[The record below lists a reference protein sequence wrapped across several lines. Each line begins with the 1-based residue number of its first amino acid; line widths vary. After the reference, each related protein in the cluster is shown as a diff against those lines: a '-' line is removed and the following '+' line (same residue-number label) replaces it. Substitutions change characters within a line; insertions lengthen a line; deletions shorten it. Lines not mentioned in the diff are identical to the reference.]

1 VRERAEGAPPGRRG
15 VTRRRPAV
23 ALAAGV
29 LLWGAAA
36 GCAGRERSGRPQVG
50 VTLLTQA
57 HVFYQDLQKG
67 LEAEADSDS
76 IDLHV
81 VAGEWDLSRQTS
93 QVENFITRGM
103 DAIVIAPVNSS
114 GIVSAVQEAN
124 QAGIPVF
131 TVDIAAGGGDV
142 VSHIASDNR
151 QGGRLLARYVAGRLG
166 GKGDVAIL
174 DQPTVTSVQDRVA
187 GFREGLAEYPGIRI
201 VADPAVDRGLRDV
214 AKEKTD
220 DLLSSGRHID
230 AIFGSND
237 DCALGALASVEAA
250 GRKDIVI
257 VGFDATPEARS
268 AISRGTALEADAVQH
283 PERIGRRAMDVIART
298 LRGDS
303 VPARVA
309 VPVGIVTRD
318 SLAADSAGGATAS
331 AGSTAGMRPAAASGT
346 GS

>member
-1 VRERAEGAPPGRRG
+1 MSDSTIGRTVRAFLL
-15 VTRRRPAV
+15 V
-23 ALAAGV
+23 AAA
-29 LLWGAAA
+29 AATAA
-36 GCAGRERSGRPQVG
+36 GCAGRKSDGRPQVG

-67 LEAEADSDS
+67 LQARADSDG

-93 QVENFITRGM
+93 QVENFITRKM

-124 QAGIPVF
+124 DAGIPVF
-131 TVDIAAGGGDV
+131 TVDIAADGGHV

-151 QGGRLLARYVAGRLG
+151 QGGRLLARYLAGRLG
-166 GKGDVAIL
+166 GHGNVAIL

-187 GFREGLAEYPGIRI
+187 GFREGLTGYPDIHV
-201 VADPAVDRGLRDV
+201 VADPAVERGLRDV
-214 AKEKTD
+214 AKDKTD
-220 DLLSSGRHID
+220 NLLATGKKID

-237 DCALGALASVEAA
+237 DCALGALASVEAS
-250 GRKDIVI
+250 GRTGILI

-268 AISRGTALEADAVQH
+268 AIARGTPLVADAVQH
-283 PERIGRRAMDVIART
+283 PAEIGRRAIDVIARR

-318 SLAADSAGGATAS
+318 SLAARGGAADGGAAAGSGAAGG
-331 AGSTAGMRPAAASGT
+331 RP
-346 GS
+346 